1 MAFTFIFAIR
11 NTIFF
16 YSFNLL
22 INHYSMKKILLAV
35 CALLMATLAFA
46 QDEPVVIDNTTPG
59 KLAQTLGAEMYT
71 ITNLKVTGNINSDDV
86 ATLRTMAG
94 FMPENV
100 PSDWYESA
108 EIISD
113 YGHDTPLGNCAV
125 LDLSEAHLVKGGK
138 AYYTNEY
145 LGDTYTIESDGK
157 ANNYMFDRCYK
168 LVSLV
173 LPNELKRLP
182 RQFVSRCPLLVNLQI
197 GNNVSTIDDYSIHD
211 NPYLLSLTIP
221 EGVPTLGR
229 DACESNGIEEL
240 TLPNSLTTI
249 DYFTFA
255 FNTNLKT
262 IHFGTGLKEIAYGAF
277 KGCSGLENIDLSTS
291 NIENIQSSAFSQ
303 CTSLTSVKFPSSL
316 RQIYGSAFSETTA
329 LQTVTFNDG
338 LDGIGSSAFSS
349 SGLTTVTLPN
359 SLTYLGDYAFSG
371 CKDLASISIG
381 TGITEIPYNCF
392 TGCNA
397 LTSVDLPEHVTSIG
411 GGAYSYCNGLVSI
424 TLPDHI
430 QTVGASAFA
439 SCSNLEEVVIPDNVT
454 TLGTGA
460 FQYDGKLEYVQIG
473 KGITTLEKD
482 LFNSCESL
490 SSVELSEGLTA
501 VKAFVFENCSSLK
514 TVTFPSTLTTL
525 SESTSFGWSPES
537 LYFLGTQPATGER
550 TNDEP
555 FYGLYTK
562 TKVYV
567 PESAFDDYKQS
578 TVFEKFFEED
588 NLLTFSTTGI
598 NTVKDSRIVPVMRF
612 DLSGRQLSAPQ
623 KGINI
628 VKMSDG
634 SLRKVMK

>member
-1 MAFTFIFAIR
+1 
-11 NTIFF
+11 
-16 YSFNLL
+16 
-22 INHYSMKKILLAV
+22 MKKVLLAV
-35 CALLMATLAFA
+35 CALLMATLAIA
-46 QDEPVVIDNTTPG
+46 QNETVVINNATPG

-71 ITNLKVTGNINSDDV
+71 ITNLKVTGSINSDDV

-100 PSDWYESA
+100 PSDWAESG

-138 AYYTNEY
+138 AYYTDER
-145 LGDTYTIESDGK
+145 LGDTYLIESDGK
-157 ANNYMFDRCYK
+157 ANKYMFDRCYK
-168 LVSLV
+168 LVSLI

-182 RQFVSRCPLLVNLQI
+182 RNFVSRCPLLVNLQI
-197 GNNVSTIDDYSIHD
+197 GNNVSTIDASSIHD

-221 EGVPTLGR
+221 EGVTTMGR
-229 DACESNGIEEL
+229 EACESNGIEEL
-240 TLPNSLTTI
+240 TLPNSLNTI

-255 FNTNLKT
+255 YNTNLKT
-262 IHFGTGLKEIAYGAF
+262 IHFGTGLKDIAWGAF
-277 KGCSGLENIDLSTS
+277 KGCSALENLDLSTS
-291 NIENIQSSAFSQ
+291 NIENIQSYAFSE
-303 CTSLTSVKFPSSL
+303 CTSLSSVKFPSSL
-316 RQIYGSAFSETTA
+316 RQIYGNAFSQNSA
-329 LQTVTFNDG
+329 LQAVTFNDG
-338 LDGIGSSAFSS
+338 LDGIGGSAFSNT
-349 SGLTTVTLPN
+349 GLTTVTLPN
-359 SLTYLGDYAFSG
+359 SLTYLGSSAFSS

-392 TGCNA
+392 SGCNA

-411 GGAYSYCNGLVSI
+411 GSAYSYCDGLVSI
-424 TLPDHI
+424 TLPSSI
-430 QTVGASAFA
+430 QAVGASAFA
-439 SCSNLEEVVIPDNVT
+439 NCSNLEEVVIPDNVT

-460 FQYDGKLEYVQIG
+460 FKNDSKLKHVQIG
-473 KGITTLEKD
+473 KGVATLEKD

-501 VKAFVFENCSSLK
+501 VKKFVFQYCSSLK

-525 SESTSFGWSPES
+525 SNSTCFGWTPDS

-550 TNDEP
+550 TKDEP
-555 FYGLYTK
+555 FYGLYTQ

-567 PESAFDDYKQS
+567 PESAFDAYKQS
-578 TVFEKFFEED
+578 TVFKKFFEED
-588 NLLTFSTTGI
+588 NLLTFNATGI
-598 NTVKDSRIVPVMRF
+598 NTVKDTRIVPVMWF
-612 DLSGRQLSAPQ
+612 DLTGRQLSAPQ

-634 SLRKVMK
+634 STRKIMK

>member
-1 MAFTFIFAIR
+1 
-11 NTIFF
+11 
-16 YSFNLL
+16 
-22 INHYSMKKILLAV
+22 MKKILLAV

-46 QDEPVVIDNTTPG
+46 QDEPVVINNTTPG

-197 GNNVSTIDDYSIHD
+197 GNNVTTIDDYSLHD

-221 EGVPTLGR
+221 EGVTTIGR
-229 DACESNGIEEL
+229 DACQSNGIEEL

-392 TGCNA
+392 SGCNA

-424 TLPDHI
+424 TLPSSI
-430 QTVGASAFA
+430 QAVGASAFA
-439 SCSNLEEVVIPDNVT
+439 NCSNLEEVVIPDNVT

-460 FQYDGKLEYVQIG
+460 FQYDGKLKHVQIG

-550 TNDEP
+550 STDEP
-555 FYGLYTK
+555 FYGLYDK

-578 TVFEKFFEED
+578 TVFEKFFDEG

-598 NTVKDSRIVPVMRF
+598 NTVKDSRIVPVMWF
-612 DLSGRQLSAPQ
+612 DFTGRQLSAPQ

>member
-1 MAFTFIFAIR
+1 
-11 NTIFF
+11 
-16 YSFNLL
+16 
-22 INHYSMKKILLAV
+22 MKKILLAV

-71 ITNLKVTGNINSDDV
+71 ITNLKVTGSINSDDV

-100 PSDWYESA
+100 PSDWSEDG
-108 EIISD
+108 EVISD

-138 AYYTNEY
+138 AYYTHEY
-145 LGDTYTIESDGK
+145 LGDTYSIESDGK
-157 ANNYMFDRCYK
+157 ANKYMFDRCYK
-168 LVSLV
+168 LVSLT

-197 GNNVSTIDDYSIHD
+197 GNSVTTIDDYSIHE
-211 NPYLLSLTIP
+211 NPSLLSLTIP
-221 EGVPTLGR
+221 EGVTTIGR
-229 DACESNGIEEL
+229 DACANNGIEEL

-255 FNTNLKT
+255 NNTNLKT

-277 KGCSGLENIDLSTS
+277 QGCSSLQNLDMSTS
-291 NIENIQSSAFSQ
+291 NIENIQTYAFNR
-303 CTSLTSVKFPSSL
+303 CTSLASVNFPSSL
-316 RQIYGSAFSETTA
+316 RQIYGNAFSETPA
-329 LQTVTFNDG
+329 LQAVTFNDG
-338 LDGIGSSAFSS
+338 LDGIGGAAFSN

-359 SLTYLGDYAFSG
+359 SLTYLGSSAFSD

-392 TGCNA
+392 SGCNA

-424 TLPDHI
+424 TLPGSI
-430 QTVGASAFA
+430 QSVGASAFA

-454 TLGTGA
+454 TLGEKA
-460 FQYDGKLEYVQIG
+460 FQYDSKLEYVQIG
-473 KGITTLEKD
+473 KGVATLEKD
-482 LFNSCESL
+482 LFKSCESL

-501 VKAFVFENCSSLK
+501 VKGFVFEDCSSLK

-525 SESTSFGWSPES
+525 SNSTSFGWSPDS

-550 TNDEP
+550 TKDEP
-555 FYGLYTK
+555 FYGLYTM

-578 TVFEKFFEED
+578 TVFKKFFDED

-598 NTVKDSRIVPVMRF
+598 SSAKTSRVEPVMWF

>member
-1 MAFTFIFAIR
+1 
-11 NTIFF
+11 
-16 YSFNLL
+16 
-22 INHYSMKKILLAV
+22 MKKVLLAV
-35 CALLMATLAFA
+35 CALLMATLAIA
-46 QDEPVVIDNTTPG
+46 QNETVVINNTTPG

-71 ITNLKVTGNINSDDV
+71 ITNLKVTGSINSDDV

-100 PSDWYESA
+100 PSNWSESG
-108 EIISD
+108 EVISD

-138 AYYTNEY
+138 AYYTEEY
-145 LGDTYTIESDGK
+145 LGDTYSIESDGK
-157 ANNYMFDRCYK
+157 ANKYMFDRCYK
-168 LVSLV
+168 LVSLI

-197 GNNVSTIDDYSIHD
+197 GNNVTTIDESSLHG
-211 NPYLLSLTIP
+211 NPHLLSLTIP
-221 EGVPTLGR
+221 EGVTTMGR

-249 DYFTFA
+249 DYFTFSN
-255 FNTNLKT
+255 NTNLKT

-277 KGCSGLENIDLSTS
+277 KGCSALENLDLSTS
-291 NIENIQSSAFSQ
+291 NIENIKSYAFSE

-316 RQIYGSAFSETTA
+316 RQIYGNAFSKNSA
-329 LQTVTFNDG
+329 LQAVTFNDG
-338 LDGIGSSAFSS
+338 LDGIGSSAFSD
-349 SGLTTVTLPN
+349 SGLKTVTLPN
-359 SLTYLGDYAFSG
+359 SLTYLGDYAFSN

-381 TGITEIPYNCF
+381 TGITEIPYMCF

-424 TLPDHI
+424 TLPSSI
-430 QTVGASAFA
+430 QAVGASAFA

-454 TLGTGA
+454 TLGEKA
-460 FQYDGKLEYVQIG
+460 FQYDKKLKHVQIG
-473 KGITTLEKD
+473 KGVATLEKD

-501 VKAFVFENCSSLK
+501 VKAFVFQYCSSLK
-514 TVTFPSTLTTL
+514 SVTFPTTL
-525 SESTSFGWSPES
+525 KTLSNSTSFGWSPDS

-550 TNDEP
+550 TKDEP
-555 FYGLYTK
+555 FYGLYTQ

-567 PESAFDDYKQS
+567 PESAFDAYKQS
-578 TVFEKFFEED
+578 TVFKKFFEED
-588 NLLTFSTTGI
+588 NLLTFNATGI
-598 NTVKDSRIVPVMRF
+598 NTVKDSRIVPVMWF
-612 DLSGRQLSAPQ
+612 DLTGRQLSAPQ

-634 SLRKVMK
+634 STRKIMK

>member
-1 MAFTFIFAIR
+1 
-11 NTIFF
+11 
-16 YSFNLL
+16 
-22 INHYSMKKILLAV
+22 MKKVLLAV
-35 CALLMATLAFA
+35 CALLMATLAVA
-46 QDEPVVIDNTTPG
+46 QNETVVINNTTPG

-71 ITNLKVTGNINSDDV
+71 ITNLKVTGSINSDDV
-86 ATLRTMAG
+86 ATLRKMAG

-100 PSDWYESA
+100 PSDWAESG
-108 EIISD
+108 ETISD

-138 AYYTNEY
+138 SYYTDERLGNTY
-145 LGDTYTIESDGK
+145 LIESDGK
-157 ANNYMFDRCYK
+157 ANKYMFDRCYK
-168 LVSLV
+168 LVSLT

-197 GNNVSTIDDYSIHD
+197 GNNVSTIDAYSIHE

-221 EGVPTLGR
+221 EGVTTMGR

-240 TLPNSLTTI
+240 TLPNSLNTI

-255 FNTNLKT
+255 YNTNLKT
-262 IHFGTGLKEIAYGAF
+262 IHFGTGLKDIAWGAF
-277 KGCSGLENIDLSTS
+277 KGCSALENLDLSTS
-291 NIENIQSSAFSQ
+291 NIENIKSYAFSE

-316 RQIYGSAFSETTA
+316 RQIYGNAFSETPA
-329 LQTVTFNDG
+329 LQAVTFNDG
-338 LDGIGSSAFSS
+338 LDGIGGSAFSN

-359 SLTYLGDYAFSG
+359 SLTYLGNSAFSS

-392 TGCNA
+392 SGCNA

-424 TLPDHI
+424 TLPSSI
-430 QTVGASAFA
+430 QAVGASAFA

-460 FQYDGKLEYVQIG
+460 FKNDSKLKHVQIG
-473 KGITTLEKD
+473 KGVATLEKD

-501 VKAFVFENCSSLK
+501 VKAFVFQYCSSLK

-525 SESTSFGWSPES
+525 SNSTCFGWTPDS

-550 TNDEP
+550 TKDEP

-567 PESAFDDYKQS
+567 PESALDDYKQS
-578 TVFEKFFEED
+578 TVFKKFFDED
-588 NLLTFSTTGI
+588 NLLTFETTGI
-598 NTVKDSRIVPVMRF
+598 STVKDTRIVPVMWF
-612 DLSGRQLSAPQ
+612 DLTGRQLSAPQ

-634 SLRKVMK
+634 STRKIMK

>member
-1 MAFTFIFAIR
+1 
-11 NTIFF
+11 
-16 YSFNLL
+16 
-22 INHYSMKKILLAV
+22 MKKVLLAV
-35 CALLMATLAFA
+35 CALLMATLAIA
-46 QDEPVVIDNTTPG
+46 QNETVVINNTTPG

-71 ITNLKVTGNINSDDV
+71 ITNLKVTGSINSDDV
-86 ATLRTMAG
+86 ATLRKMAG

-100 PSDWYESA
+100 PSDWAESG
-108 EIISD
+108 ETISD

-138 AYYTNEY
+138 SYYTDER
-145 LGDTYTIESDGK
+145 LGDTYLIESDGK
-157 ANNYMFDRCYK
+157 ANKYMFDRCYK
-168 LVSLV
+168 LVSLT

-197 GNNVSTIDDYSIHD
+197 GNNVSTIDAYSIHE

-221 EGVPTLGR
+221 EGVTTMGR

-240 TLPNSLTTI
+240 TLPNSLNTI

-255 FNTNLKT
+255 NNTNLKT
-262 IHFGTGLKEIAYGAF
+262 IHFGTGLKDIAWGAF
-277 KGCSGLENIDLSTS
+277 KGCSGLENLDLSTS
-291 NIENIQSSAFSQ
+291 NIENIQSYAFSE
-303 CTSLTSVKFPSSL
+303 CTSLSSVKFPSSL
-316 RQIYGSAFSETTA
+316 RQIYGNAFSQNSA
-329 LQTVTFNDG
+329 LQAVTFNDG
-338 LDGIGSSAFSS
+338 LDGIGGSAFSNT
-349 SGLTTVTLPN
+349 GLTTVTLPN
-359 SLTYLGDYAFSG
+359 SLTYLGSSAFSS

-392 TGCNA
+392 SGCNA

-424 TLPDHI
+424 TLPSSI
-430 QTVGASAFA
+430 QAVGASAFA

-454 TLGTGA
+454 TLGEKA
-460 FQYDGKLEYVQIG
+460 FQYDKKLKHVQIG
-473 KGITTLEKD
+473 KGVATLEKD

-501 VKAFVFENCSSLK
+501 VKAFVFQYCSSLK

-525 SESTSFGWSPES
+525 SNSTSFGWSPDS

-550 TNDEP
+550 TKDEP

-567 PESAFDDYKQS
+567 PESAFDAYKQS
-578 TVFEKFFEED
+578 TVFKKFFEED
-588 NLLTFSTTGI
+588 NLLTFNATGI
-598 NTVKDSRIVPVMRF
+598 NTVKDTRIVPVMWF
-612 DLSGRQLSAPQ
+612 DLTGRQLSAPQ

-634 SLRKVMK
+634 STRKIMK

>member
-1 MAFTFIFAIR
+1 
-11 NTIFF
+11 
-16 YSFNLL
+16 
-22 INHYSMKKILLAV
+22 MKKVLLAV
-35 CALLMATLAFA
+35 CALLMATLAIA
-46 QDEPVVIDNTTPG
+46 QNETVVINNTTPG

-71 ITNLKVTGNINSDDV
+71 ITNLKVTGSINSDDV
-86 ATLRTMAG
+86 ATLRKMAG

-100 PSDWYESA
+100 PSDWAESG
-108 EIISD
+108 ETISD

-138 AYYTNEY
+138 SYYTDER
-145 LGDTYTIESDGK
+145 LGDTYLIESDGK
-157 ANNYMFDRCYK
+157 ANKYMFDRCYK
-168 LVSLV
+168 LVSLT

-221 EGVPTLGR
+221 EGVTTIGR

-291 NIENIQSSAFSQ
+291 NIENIQSFAFSQ

-329 LQTVTFNDG
+329 LQAVTFNDG
-338 LDGIGSSAFSS
+338 LDGIGSSAFSG

-460 FQYDGKLEYVQIG
+460 FQYDGKLKYVQIG

-550 TNDEP
+550 STDEP
-555 FYGLYTK
+555 FYGLYDK

-598 NTVKDSRIVPVMRF
+598 NTVKDSRIVPVMWF

>member
-1 MAFTFIFAIR
+1 
-11 NTIFF
+11 
-16 YSFNLL
+16 
-22 INHYSMKKILLAV
+22 MKKVLLAV
-35 CALLMATLAFA
+35 CALLMATLAIA
-46 QDEPVVIDNTTPG
+46 QNETVVINNTTPG

-71 ITNLKVTGNINSDDV
+71 ITNLKVTGSINSDDV

-100 PSDWYESA
+100 PSDWSESGGV
-108 EIISD
+108 ISD

-138 AYYTNEY
+138 AYYTEEY
-145 LGDTYTIESDGK
+145 LGDTYSIESDGK
-157 ANNYMFDRCYK
+157 ANKYMFDRCYK
-168 LVSLV
+168 LVSLI

-197 GNNVSTIDDYSIHD
+197 GNNVTTIDESSLHG
-211 NPYLLSLTIP
+211 NPHLLSLTIP
-221 EGVPTLGR
+221 EGVTTMGR
-229 DACESNGIEEL
+229 DACKSNGIEEL
-240 TLPNSLTTI
+240 TLPNSLNTI

-255 FNTNLKT
+255 YNTNLKT
-262 IHFGTGLKEIAYGAF
+262 IHFGTGLKDIAWGAF
-277 KGCSGLENIDLSTS
+277 KGCSALENLDLSTS
-291 NIENIQSSAFSQ
+291 NIENIQSYAFSE

-316 RQIYGSAFSETTA
+316 RQIYGNAFSQNSA
-329 LQTVTFNDG
+329 LQAVTFNDG
-338 LDGIGSSAFSS
+338 LDGIGGSAFSNT
-349 SGLTTVTLPN
+349 GLTTVTLPN
-359 SLTYLGDYAFSG
+359 SLTYLGSSAFSS

-392 TGCNA
+392 SGCNA

-424 TLPDHI
+424 TLPSSI
-430 QTVGASAFA
+430 QAVGASAFA
-439 SCSNLEEVVIPDNVT
+439 NCSNLEEVVIPDNVT
-454 TLGTGA
+454 TLGERA
-460 FQYDGKLEYVQIG
+460 FQYDKKLKHVQIG
-473 KGITTLEKD
+473 KGVATLETD

-501 VKAFVFENCSSLK
+501 VKKFVFQYCSSLK
-514 TVTFPSTLTTL
+514 TVTFPSTLKTL
-525 SESTSFGWSPES
+525 SNSTCFGWTPDS

-550 TNDEP
+550 TKDEP

-567 PESAFDDYKQS
+567 PESAFDAYKQS
-578 TVFEKFFEED
+578 TVFKKFFEED
-588 NLLTFSTTGI
+588 NLLTFNATGI
-598 NTVKDSRIVPVMRF
+598 NTVKDTRIVPVMWF
-612 DLSGRQLSAPQ
+612 DLTGRQLSAPQ

-634 SLRKVMK
+634 STRKIMK

>member
-1 MAFTFIFAIR
+1 
-11 NTIFF
+11 
-16 YSFNLL
+16 
-22 INHYSMKKILLAV
+22 MKKILLAV

-71 ITNLKVTGNINSDDV
+71 ITNLKVTGSINSDDV

-138 AYYTNEY
+138 AYYTEEY
-145 LGDTYTIESDGK
+145 LGDTYSIESDGK

-197 GNNVSTIDDYSIHD
+197 GNNVSTIDDYSIHG

-221 EGVPTLGR
+221 EGVTTMGR

-291 NIENIQSSAFSQ
+291 NIENIQSFAFSQ
-303 CTSLTSVKFPSSL
+303 CTSLSSVKFPSSL
-316 RQIYGSAFSETTA
+316 RQIYGNAFSQNSA
-329 LQTVTFNDG
+329 LQAVTFNDG
-338 LDGIGSSAFSS
+338 LDGIGGSAFSNT
-349 SGLTTVTLPN
+349 GLTTVTLPN
-359 SLTYLGDYAFSG
+359 SLTYLGDYAFSS

-454 TLGTGA
+454 TLGEKA
-460 FQYDGKLEYVQIG
+460 FQYDSKLKYVQIG

-514 TVTFPSTLTTL
+514 TVTFPSTLTAL
-525 SESTSFGWSPES
+525 SNSTSFGWSPES

-550 TNDEP
+550 STDEP
-555 FYGLYTK
+555 FYGLYDK

-588 NLLTFSTTGI
+588 NLLTFETTGI
-598 NTVKDSRIVPVMRF
+598 NTVKDSRIVPVMWF

-623 KGINI
+623 KGMNI

-634 SLRKVMK
+634 STRKIMK

>member
-1 MAFTFIFAIR
+1 
-11 NTIFF
+11 
-16 YSFNLL
+16 
-22 INHYSMKKILLAV
+22 MKKILLAV

-46 QDEPVVIDNTTPG
+46 QDEQVVIDNTTPG

-100 PSDWYESA
+100 PSDWAESGD
-108 EIISD
+108 IISD

-138 AYYTNEY
+138 AYYTDEY
-145 LGDTYTIESDGK
+145 LGDTYSIKSDGK
-157 ANNYMFDRCYK
+157 ANKYMFDRCYK
-168 LVSLV
+168 LVSLT

-182 RQFVSRCPLLVNLQI
+182 RTFVSRCPLLVNLQI
-197 GNNVSTIDDYSIHD
+197 GNKVSIIDDYSIHD
-211 NPYLLSLTIP
+211 NPSLLSLTIP
-221 EGVPTLGR
+221 EGVTTIGR
-229 DACESNGIEEL
+229 EACGSNGIEEL

-262 IHFGTGLKEIAYGAF
+262 IHFGTGLKEIAHGAF
-277 KGCSGLENIDLSTS
+277 KGCSGLENIDLSTC
-291 NIENIQSSAFSQ
+291 NIENIQSSAFSE

-316 RQIYGSAFSETTA
+316 RQIYGSAFSETPA
-329 LQTVTFNDG
+329 LQAVTFNDG
-338 LDGIGSSAFSS
+338 LDGIGSSAFSN

-359 SLTYLGDYAFSG
+359 SLTYLGSSAFSD
-371 CKDLASISIG
+371 CKDLASISINA
-381 TGITEIPYNCF
+381 GITKIPKNCF
-392 TGCNA
+392 SGCNA

-411 GGAYSYCNGLVSI
+411 GGAYSYCDGLVSI
-424 TLPDHI
+424 TLPGSI
-430 QTVGASAFA
+430 QSVGASAFA

-454 TLGTGA
+454 TLGQRA
-460 FQYDGKLEYVQIG
+460 FQYDTKLKHVQIG

-482 LFNSCESL
+482 LFGSCESL

-501 VKAFVFENCSSLK
+501 VKEFVFENCSSLK

-525 SESTSFGWSPES
+525 SNSTSFGWSPES
-537 LYFLGTQPATGER
+537 LYFLGTQPATGEW
-550 TNDEP
+550 TDDEP

-578 TVFEKFFEED
+578 TVFKKFFDEG

-598 NTVKDSRIVPVMRF
+598 NTVKDSRIVPVMWF

>member
-1 MAFTFIFAIR
+1 
-11 NTIFF
+11 
-16 YSFNLL
+16 
-22 INHYSMKKILLAV
+22 MKKILLAV

-71 ITNLKVTGNINSDDV
+71 ITNLKVTGSINSDDV

-138 AYYTNEY
+138 AYYTEEY
-145 LGDTYTIESDGK
+145 LGDTYSIESDGK
-157 ANNYMFDRCYK
+157 ANKYMFDRCYK

-221 EGVPTLGR
+221 EGVTTMGR

-277 KGCSGLENIDLSTS
+277 KGCSGLENIDLSTF
-291 NIENIQSSAFSQ
+291 NIENIQSFAFSQ

-338 LDGIGSSAFSS
+338 LDGIGSSAFSG

-359 SLTYLGDYAFSG
+359 SLTYLGDYAFSS

-424 TLPDHI
+424 TLPGSI

-454 TLGTGA
+454 TLGEKA
-460 FQYDGKLEYVQIG
+460 FQYDSKLKYVQIG

-501 VKAFVFENCSSLK
+501 VKAFVFEDCSSLK

-550 TNDEP
+550 STDEP
-555 FYGLYTK
+555 FYGLYDK

-588 NLLTFSTTGI
+588 NLLTFETTGI
-598 NTVKDSRIVPVMRF
+598 NTVKDSRIVPVMWF

-623 KGINI
+623 KGMNI

-634 SLRKVMK
+634 STRKIMK

>member
-1 MAFTFIFAIR
+1 
-11 NTIFF
+11 
-16 YSFNLL
+16 
-22 INHYSMKKILLAV
+22 MKKILLAV

-125 LDLSEAHLVKGGK
+125 LDLSEVHLVKGGK

-221 EGVPTLGR
+221 EGVTTIGR

-291 NIENIQSSAFSQ
+291 NIENIQSFAFSQ

-329 LQTVTFNDG
+329 LQAVTFNDG
-338 LDGIGSSAFSS
+338 LDGIGSSAFSG

-460 FQYDGKLEYVQIG
+460 FQYDGKLKYVQIG

-550 TNDEP
+550 STDEP
-555 FYGLYTK
+555 FYGLYDK

-567 PESAFDDYKQS
+567 PESAFDDYKHS

-598 NTVKDSRIVPVMRF
+598 NTVKDSRIVPVMWF

>member
-1 MAFTFIFAIR
+1 
-11 NTIFF
+11 
-16 YSFNLL
+16 
-22 INHYSMKKILLAV
+22 MKKILLAV

-46 QDEPVVIDNTTPG
+46 QDEPVVINNTTPG

-100 PSDWYESA
+100 PSDWAESG
-108 EIISD
+108 EIIND

-138 AYYTNEY
+138 AYYTDEY
-145 LGDTYTIESDGK
+145 LGDTYSIESDGK
-157 ANNYMFDRCYK
+157 ANKYMFDRCYK
-168 LVSLV
+168 LVSLT

-197 GNNVSTIDDYSIHD
+197 GNNVTTIDDYSLHD

-221 EGVPTLGR
+221 EGVTTMGR
-229 DACESNGIEEL
+229 DACANNGIEEL
-240 TLPNSLTTI
+240 TLPNSLNTI
-249 DYFTFA
+249 DYFTFSN
-255 FNTNLKT
+255 NTNLKT

-277 KGCSGLENIDLSTS
+277 QGCSSLQNLDMSTS
-291 NIENIQSSAFSQ
+291 NIENIQTYAFNR
-303 CTSLTSVKFPSSL
+303 CTSLASVNFPSSL
-316 RQIYGSAFSETTA
+316 RQIYGNAFSETPA
-329 LQTVTFNDG
+329 LQAVTFNDG
-338 LDGIGSSAFSS
+338 LDGIGGAAFSN

-392 TGCNA
+392 SGCNA

-424 TLPDHI
+424 TLPSSI
-430 QTVGASAFA
+430 QAVGASAFA
-439 SCSNLEEVVIPDNVT
+439 NCSNLEEVVIPDNVT

-460 FQYDGKLEYVQIG
+460 FQYDGKLKHVQIG

-550 TNDEP
+550 STDEP
-555 FYGLYTK
+555 FYGLYDK

-578 TVFEKFFEED
+578 TVFEKFFDEG

-598 NTVKDSRIVPVMRF
+598 NTVKDSRIVPVMWF
-612 DLSGRQLSAPQ
+612 DFTGRQLSAPQ

>member
-1 MAFTFIFAIR
+1 
-11 NTIFF
+11 
-16 YSFNLL
+16 
-22 INHYSMKKILLAV
+22 MKKILLAV

-138 AYYTNEY
+138 AYYTEEY
-145 LGDTYTIESDGK
+145 LGDTYSIESDGK
-157 ANNYMFDRCYK
+157 ANKYMFDRCYK
-168 LVSLV
+168 LVSLT

-197 GNNVSTIDDYSIHD
+197 GNKVSIIDDYSIHD

-221 EGVPTLGR
+221 EGVTTMGR

-277 KGCSGLENIDLSTS
+277 KGCSGLENIDLSTC
-291 NIENIQSSAFSQ
+291 NIENIQSFAFSQ

-316 RQIYGSAFSETTA
+316 RQIYGNAFSETTA

-411 GGAYSYCNGLVSI
+411 GGAYSYCI
-424 TLPDHI
+424 
-430 QTVGASAFA
+430 
-439 SCSNLEEVVIPDNVT
+439 
-454 TLGTGA
+454 
-460 FQYDGKLEYVQIG
+460 
-473 KGITTLEKD
+473 
-482 LFNSCESL
+482 
-490 SSVELSEGLTA
+490 
-501 VKAFVFENCSSLK
+501 
-514 TVTFPSTLTTL
+514 
-525 SESTSFGWSPES
+525 
-537 LYFLGTQPATGER
+537 
-550 TNDEP
+550 
-555 FYGLYTK
+555 
-562 TKVYV
+562 
-567 PESAFDDYKQS
+567 
-578 TVFEKFFEED
+578 
-588 NLLTFSTTGI
+588 
-598 NTVKDSRIVPVMRF
+598 
-612 DLSGRQLSAPQ
+612 
-623 KGINI
+623 
-628 VKMSDG
+628 
-634 SLRKVMK
+634 

>member
-1 MAFTFIFAIR
+1 
-11 NTIFF
+11 
-16 YSFNLL
+16 
-22 INHYSMKKILLAV
+22 MKKVLLAV
-35 CALLMATLAFA
+35 CALLMATLAIA
-46 QDEPVVIDNTTPG
+46 QNETVVINNATPG

-71 ITNLKVTGNINSDDV
+71 ITNLKVTGSINSDDV

-100 PSDWYESA
+100 PSDWAESG

-138 AYYTNEY
+138 AYYTDER
-145 LGDTYTIESDGK
+145 LGDTYLIESDGK
-157 ANNYMFDRCYK
+157 ANKYMFDRCYK
-168 LVSLV
+168 LVSLI

-182 RQFVSRCPLLVNLQI
+182 RNFVSRCPLLVNLQI
-197 GNNVSTIDDYSIHD
+197 GNNVSTIDASSIHD

-221 EGVPTLGR
+221 EGVTTMGR
-229 DACESNGIEEL
+229 EACESNGIEEL
-240 TLPNSLTTI
+240 TLPNSLNTI

-255 FNTNLKT
+255 YNTNLKT
-262 IHFGTGLKEIAYGAF
+262 IHFGTGLKDIAWGAF
-277 KGCSGLENIDLSTS
+277 KGCSALENLDLSTS
-291 NIENIQSSAFSQ
+291 NIENIQSYAFSE
-303 CTSLTSVKFPSSL
+303 CTSLSSVKFPSSL
-316 RQIYGSAFSETTA
+316 RQIYGNAFSQNSA
-329 LQTVTFNDG
+329 LQAVTFNDG
-338 LDGIGSSAFSS
+338 LDGIGGSAFSNT
-349 SGLTTVTLPN
+349 GLTTVTLPN
-359 SLTYLGDYAFSG
+359 SLTYLGSSAFSS

-392 TGCNA
+392 SGCNA

-411 GGAYSYCNGLVSI
+411 GSAYSYCDGLVSI
-424 TLPDHI
+424 TLPSSI
-430 QTVGASAFA
+430 QAVGASAFA

-454 TLGTGA
+454 TLGEKA
-460 FQYDGKLEYVQIG
+460 FQYDKKLKHVQIG
-473 KGITTLEKD
+473 KGVATLEKD

-501 VKAFVFENCSSLK
+501 VKAFVFQYCSSLK
-514 TVTFPSTLTTL
+514 SVTFPTTL
-525 SESTSFGWSPES
+525 KTLSNSTSFGWSPDS

-550 TNDEP
+550 TKDEP
-555 FYGLYTK
+555 FYGLYTQ

-578 TVFEKFFEED
+578 TVFKKFFEED
-588 NLLTFSTTGI
+588 NLLTFNATGI
-598 NTVKDSRIVPVMRF
+598 NTVKDTRIVPVMWF
-612 DLSGRQLSAPQ
+612 DLTGRQLSAPQ

-634 SLRKVMK
+634 STRKIMK

>member
-1 MAFTFIFAIR
+1 
-11 NTIFF
+11 
-16 YSFNLL
+16 
-22 INHYSMKKILLAV
+22 MKKILLAV

-145 LGDTYTIESDGK
+145 LGDTYSIESDGK
-157 ANNYMFDRCYK
+157 ANKYMFDRCYK
-168 LVSLV
+168 LVSLT

-197 GNNVSTIDDYSIHD
+197 GNNVTTIDDYSIHD

-221 EGVPTLGR
+221 EGVTTIGR

-277 KGCSGLENIDLSTS
+277 KGCSGLENIDLSTF
-291 NIENIQSSAFSQ
+291 NIENIQSFAFSQ

-329 LQTVTFNDG
+329 LQAVTFNDG
-338 LDGIGSSAFSS
+338 LDGIGSSAFSG

-359 SLTYLGDYAFSG
+359 SLTYLGDYAFSD

-424 TLPDHI
+424 TLPGSI
-430 QTVGASAFA
+430 QSVGASAFA

-460 FQYDGKLEYVQIG
+460 FQYDSKLKYVQIG
-473 KGITTLEKD
+473 KGVATLEKD

-501 VKAFVFENCSSLK
+501 VKAFVFEDCSSLK

-550 TNDEP
+550 STDEP
-555 FYGLYTK
+555 FYGLYDK

-588 NLLTFSTTGI
+588 NLLTFETTGI
-598 NTVKDSRIVPVMRF
+598 NTVKDTRIVPVMWF
-612 DLSGRQLSAPQ
+612 DLSGKQLNAPQ
-623 KGINI
+623 QGINI

>member
-1 MAFTFIFAIR
+1 
-11 NTIFF
+11 
-16 YSFNLL
+16 
-22 INHYSMKKILLAV
+22 MKKILLAV

-71 ITNLKVTGNINSDDV
+71 ITNLKVTGSINSDDV

-100 PSDWYESA
+100 PSDWAESG

-138 AYYTNEY
+138 AYYTDER
-145 LGDTYTIESDGK
+145 LGDTYLIESDGK
-157 ANNYMFDRCYK
+157 ANKYMFDRCYK
-168 LVSLV
+168 LVSLI

-182 RQFVSRCPLLVNLQI
+182 RNFVSRCPLLVNLQI
-197 GNNVSTIDDYSIHD
+197 GNNVSTIDASSIHD

-221 EGVPTLGR
+221 EGVTTMGR
-229 DACESNGIEEL
+229 EACESNGIEEL
-240 TLPNSLTTI
+240 TLPNSLNTI

-255 FNTNLKT
+255 YNTNLKT
-262 IHFGTGLKEIAYGAF
+262 IHFGTGLKDIAWGAF
-277 KGCSGLENIDLSTS
+277 KGCSALENLDLSTS
-291 NIENIQSSAFSQ
+291 NIENIQSYAFSE
-303 CTSLTSVKFPSSL
+303 CTSLSSVKFPSSL
-316 RQIYGSAFSETTA
+316 RQIYGNAFSQNSA
-329 LQTVTFNDG
+329 LQAVTFNDG
-338 LDGIGSSAFSS
+338 LDGIGGSAFSNT
-349 SGLTTVTLPN
+349 GLTTVTLPN
-359 SLTYLGDYAFSG
+359 SLTYLGSSAFSS

-392 TGCNA
+392 SGCNA

-550 TNDEP
+550 STDEP
-555 FYGLYTK
+555 FYGLYDK

-578 TVFEKFFEED
+578 TVFEKFFDEG

-598 NTVKDSRIVPVMRF
+598 NTVKDSRIVPVMWF

>member
-1 MAFTFIFAIR
+1 MLFR
-11 NTIFF
+11 
-16 YSFNLL
+16 S
-22 INHYSMKKILLAV
+22 
-35 CALLMATLAFA
+35 
-46 QDEPVVIDNTTPG
+46 
-59 KLAQTLGAEMYT
+59 
-71 ITNLKVTGNINSDDV
+71 
-86 ATLRTMAG
+86 
-94 FMPENV
+94 

-138 AYYTNEY
+138 AYYTEEY
-145 LGDTYTIESDGK
+145 LGDTYSIESDGK

-197 GNNVSTIDDYSIHD
+197 GNNVSTIDDYSIHG

-221 EGVPTLGR
+221 EGVTTMGR

-291 NIENIQSSAFSQ
+291 NIENIQSFAFSQ

-338 LDGIGSSAFSS
+338 LDGIGSSAFSG

-359 SLTYLGDYAFSG
+359 SLTYLGDYAFSS

-454 TLGTGA
+454 TLGEKA
-460 FQYDGKLEYVQIG
+460 FQYDSKLKYVQIG

-514 TVTFPSTLTTL
+514 TVTFPSTLTAL
-525 SESTSFGWSPES
+525 SNSTSFGWSPES

-550 TNDEP
+550 STDEP

-588 NLLTFSTTGI
+588 NLLTFETTGI
-598 NTVKDSRIVPVMRF
+598 NTVKDSRIVPVMWF

-623 KGINI
+623 KGMNI

-634 SLRKVMK
+634 STRKIMK

>member
-1 MAFTFIFAIR
+1 
-11 NTIFF
+11 
-16 YSFNLL
+16 
-22 INHYSMKKILLAV
+22 MKKVLLAV
-35 CALLMATLAFA
+35 CALLMATLAIA
-46 QDEPVVIDNTTPG
+46 QNETVVINNTTPG

-71 ITNLKVTGNINSDDV
+71 ITNLKVTGSINNDDV
-86 ATLRTMAG
+86 ATLRKMAG

-100 PSDWYESA
+100 PSDWAESG

-138 AYYTNEY
+138 AYYTDER
-145 LGDTYTIESDGK
+145 LGDTYMIESDGK
-157 ANNYMFDRCYK
+157 ANKYMFDRCYK
-168 LVSLV
+168 LVSLT

-221 EGVPTLGR
+221 EGVTTMGR

-240 TLPNSLTTI
+240 TLPNSLNTI

-255 FNTNLKT
+255 NNTNLKT
-262 IHFGTGLKEIAYGAF
+262 IHFGTGLKDIAWGAF
-277 KGCSGLENIDLSTS
+277 KGCSALENLDLSTS
-291 NIENIQSSAFSQ
+291 NIENIQSYAFSE

-316 RQIYGSAFSETTA
+316 RQIYGNAFSETPA
-329 LQTVTFNDG
+329 LQAVTFNDG
-338 LDGIGSSAFSS
+338 LDGIGGSAFSN

-359 SLTYLGDYAFSG
+359 SLTYLGSSAFSS

-397 LTSVDLPEHVTSIG
+397 LTSIDLPEHVTSIG
-411 GGAYSYCNGLVSI
+411 GGAFSYCNGLVSI

-439 SCSNLEEVVIPDNVT
+439 SCTNLEEVVIPDNVT

-460 FQYDGKLEYVQIG
+460 FKNDSKLKHVQIG
-473 KGITTLEKD
+473 KGVATLEKD

-501 VKAFVFENCSSLK
+501 VKAFVFQYCSSLK
-514 TVTFPSTLTTL
+514 SVTFPTTL
-525 SESTSFGWSPES
+525 KTLSNSTSFGWSPDS

-550 TNDEP
+550 TKDEP
-555 FYGLYTK
+555 FYGLYTQ

-578 TVFEKFFEED
+578 TVFKKFFEED
-588 NLLTFSTTGI
+588 NLLTFNATGI
-598 NTVKDSRIVPVMRF
+598 NTVKDTRIVPVMWF
-612 DLSGRQLSAPQ
+612 DLTGRQLSAPQ

-634 SLRKVMK
+634 STRKIMK

>member
-1 MAFTFIFAIR
+1 
-11 NTIFF
+11 
-16 YSFNLL
+16 
-22 INHYSMKKILLAV
+22 MKKVLLAV
-35 CALLMATLAFA
+35 CALLMATLAIA
-46 QDEPVVIDNTTPG
+46 QNETVVINNTTPG

-71 ITNLKVTGNINSDDV
+71 ITNLKVTGSINSDDV
-86 ATLRTMAG
+86 ATLRKMAG

-100 PSDWYESA
+100 PSDWSESG
-108 EIISD
+108 EVISD

-138 AYYTNEY
+138 SYYTDER
-145 LGDTYTIESDGK
+145 LGDTYLIESDGK
-157 ANNYMFDRCYK
+157 ANKYMFDRCYK
-168 LVSLV
+168 LVSLI

-197 GNNVSTIDDYSIHD
+197 GNNVTTIDESSLHG
-211 NPYLLSLTIP
+211 NPHLLSLTIP
-221 EGVPTLGR
+221 EGVTTMGR

-249 DYFTFA
+249 DYFTFS
-255 FNTNLKT
+255 NNKNLKT

-277 KGCSGLENIDLSTS
+277 KGCSALENLDLSTS
-291 NIENIQSSAFSQ
+291 NIENIKSYAFSD

-316 RQIYGSAFSETTA
+316 RQIYGNAFSKTPA
-329 LQTVTFNDG
+329 LQAVTFNDG
-338 LDGIGSSAFSS
+338 LDGIGSSAFSD
-349 SGLTTVTLPN
+349 SGLKTVTLPN
-359 SLTYLGDYAFSG
+359 SLTYLGDYAFSN

-381 TGITEIPYNCF
+381 TGITEIPYKCF

-424 TLPDHI
+424 TLPSSI
-430 QTVGASAFA
+430 QAVGASAFA

-454 TLGTGA
+454 TLGEKA
-460 FQYDGKLEYVQIG
+460 FQYDKKLKHVQIG
-473 KGITTLEKD
+473 KGVATLEKD

-501 VKAFVFENCSSLK
+501 VKAFVFQYCSSLK
-514 TVTFPSTLTTL
+514 SVTFPTTL
-525 SESTSFGWSPES
+525 KTLSNSTSFGWSPDS

-550 TNDEP
+550 TKDEP
-555 FYGLYTK
+555 FYGLYTQ

-578 TVFEKFFEED
+578 TVFKKFFEED
-588 NLLTFSTTGI
+588 NLLTFNATGI
-598 NTVKDSRIVPVMRF
+598 NTVKDTRIVPVMWF
-612 DLSGRQLSAPQ
+612 DLTGRQLSAPQ

-634 SLRKVMK
+634 STRKIMK

>member
-1 MAFTFIFAIR
+1 
-11 NTIFF
+11 
-16 YSFNLL
+16 
-22 INHYSMKKILLAV
+22 
-35 CALLMATLAFA
+35 
-46 QDEPVVIDNTTPG
+46 
-59 KLAQTLGAEMYT
+59 
-71 ITNLKVTGNINSDDV
+71 
-86 ATLRTMAG
+86 
-94 FMPENV
+94 MPENV

-221 EGVPTLGR
+221 EGVTTMGR

>member
-1 MAFTFIFAIR
+1 
-11 NTIFF
+11 
-16 YSFNLL
+16 
-22 INHYSMKKILLAV
+22 MKKVLLAV
-35 CALLMATLAFA
+35 CALLMATLAIA
-46 QDEPVVIDNTTPG
+46 QNETVVINNTTPG

-71 ITNLKVTGNINSDDV
+71 ITNLKVTGSINSDDV
-86 ATLRTMAG
+86 ATLRKMAG

-100 PSDWYESA
+100 PSDWAESG

-138 AYYTNEY
+138 AYYTDERS
-145 LGDTYTIESDGK
+145 GDTYSIESDGK
-157 ANNYMFDRCYK
+157 ANKYMFDRCYK
-168 LVSLV
+168 LVSLI

-197 GNNVSTIDDYSIHD
+197 GNNVSTIDASSIHD

-221 EGVPTLGR
+221 EGVTTMGR
-229 DACESNGIEEL
+229 EACESNGIEEL
-240 TLPNSLTTI
+240 TLPNSLNTI

-255 FNTNLKT
+255 YNTNLKT
-262 IHFGTGLKEIAYGAF
+262 IHFGTGLKDIAYGAF
-277 KGCSGLENIDLSTS
+277 KGCSALENLDLSTS
-291 NIENIQSSAFSQ
+291 NIENIQSYAFSE
-303 CTSLTSVKFPSSL
+303 CTSLSSVKFPSSL
-316 RQIYGSAFSETTA
+316 RQIYGNAFSQNSA
-329 LQTVTFNDG
+329 LQAVTFNDG
-338 LDGIGSSAFSS
+338 LDGIGGSAFSNT
-349 SGLTTVTLPN
+349 GLTTVTLPN
-359 SLTYLGDYAFSG
+359 SLTYLGSSAFSS

-392 TGCNA
+392 SGCNA

-424 TLPDHI
+424 TLPSSI
-430 QTVGASAFA
+430 QAVGASAFA
-439 SCSNLEEVVIPDNVT
+439 NCSNLEEVVIPDNVT

-460 FQYDGKLEYVQIG
+460 FQYDKKLKHVQIG
-473 KGITTLEKD
+473 KGVATLETD
-482 LFNSCESL
+482 LFNGCESL

-501 VKAFVFENCSSLK
+501 VKKFVFQYCSSLK

-525 SESTSFGWSPES
+525 SKSTCFGWTPDS

-550 TNDEP
+550 TKDEP

-567 PESAFDDYKQS
+567 PESAFDAYKQS
-578 TVFEKFFEED
+578 TVFKKFFDED
-588 NLLTFSTTGI
+588 NLLTFETTGI
-598 NTVKDSRIVPVMRF
+598 STVKDTPIVPVMWF
-612 DLSGRQLSAPQ
+612 DLTGRQLSAPQ

-634 SLRKVMK
+634 STRKIMK

>member
-1 MAFTFIFAIR
+1 
-11 NTIFF
+11 
-16 YSFNLL
+16 
-22 INHYSMKKILLAV
+22 MKKILLAV
-35 CALLMATLAFA
+35 CALL
-46 QDEPVVIDNTTPG
+46 NTTPG

-145 LGDTYTIESDGK
+145 LGDTYSIESDGK
-157 ANNYMFDRCYK
+157 ANKYMFDRCYK

-221 EGVPTLGR
+221 EGVTTIGR

-277 KGCSGLENIDLSTS
+277 KGCSGLENIDLSTF
-291 NIENIQSSAFSQ
+291 NIENIQSFAFSQ

-329 LQTVTFNDG
+329 LQAVTFNDG
-338 LDGIGSSAFSS
+338 LDGIGSSAFSG

-359 SLTYLGDYAFSG
+359 SLTYLGDYAFSD

-424 TLPDHI
+424 TLPGSI
-430 QTVGASAFA
+430 QSVGASAFA

-460 FQYDGKLEYVQIG
+460 FQYDSKLKYVQIG
-473 KGITTLEKD
+473 KGVATLEKD

-501 VKAFVFENCSSLK
+501 VKAFVFEDCSSLK

-550 TNDEP
+550 STDEP
-555 FYGLYTK
+555 FYGLYDK

-588 NLLTFSTTGI
+588 NLLTFETTGI
-598 NTVKDSRIVPVMRF
+598 NTVKDTRIVPVMWF
-612 DLSGRQLSAPQ
+612 DLSGKQLNAPQ
-623 KGINI
+623 QGINI

>member
-1 MAFTFIFAIR
+1 
-11 NTIFF
+11 
-16 YSFNLL
+16 
-22 INHYSMKKILLAV
+22 MKKILLAV

-46 QDEPVVIDNTTPG
+46 QDEPVVINNTTPG

-71 ITNLKVTGNINSDDV
+71 ITNLKVTGSINSDDV

-221 EGVPTLGR
+221 EGVTTMGR

-240 TLPNSLTTI
+240 TLPNSLNTI
-249 DYFTFA
+249 DYFTFSD
-255 FNTNLKT
+255 NTNLKT

-277 KGCSGLENIDLSTS
+277 KGCSGLQNLDMSTS
-291 NIENIQSSAFSQ
+291 NIESIQSYAFNG
-303 CTSLTSVKFPSSL
+303 CTSLANVIFPSSL
-316 RQIYGSAFSETTA
+316 RQIYGNAFSEISA
-329 LQTVTFNDG
+329 LKTVEFNDG
-338 LDGIGSSAFSS
+338 ILGIGSSAFSN

-359 SLTYLGDYAFSG
+359 SLTYLGDYAFSD
-371 CKDLASISIG
+371 CKDLSSISIG

-392 TGCNA
+392 SGCNA

-411 GGAYSYCNGLVSI
+411 GGAYSYCDGLVSI
-424 TLPDHI
+424 TLPSSI
-430 QTVGASAFA
+430 IEVGASAFA

-454 TLGTGA
+454 SLGEKA
-460 FQYDGKLEYVQIG
+460 FQYDSKLKHVQIG
-473 KGITTLEKD
+473 KGVATLEKD
-482 LFNSCESL
+482 LFNGCESL
-490 SSVELSEGLTA
+490 SSVELSEGLTT
-501 VKAFVFENCSSLK
+501 VSNFVFEDCSSLK

-525 SESTSFGWSPES
+525 SESTSFGWSPDS
-537 LYFLGTQPATGER
+537 LYFLGTQPAAGER
-550 TNDEP
+550 STDEP
-555 FYGLYTK
+555 FYGLYDK

-567 PESAFDDYKQS
+567 PESAFSDYKQS
-578 TVFEKFFEED
+578 PVFKKFFDED

-598 NTVKDSRIVPVMRF
+598 SSAKTSRVEPVMWF
-612 DLSGRQLSAPQ
+612 DLSGKQLNAPQ
-623 KGINI
+623 QGMNI

>member
-1 MAFTFIFAIR
+1 
-11 NTIFF
+11 
-16 YSFNLL
+16 
-22 INHYSMKKILLAV
+22 MKKILLAV

-46 QDEPVVIDNTTPG
+46 QDEQVVIDNTTPG

-71 ITNLKVTGNINSDDV
+71 ITNLKVTGSINSDDV

-100 PSDWYESA
+100 PSDWAESG
-108 EIISD
+108 ETISD

-138 AYYTNEY
+138 AYYTDEY
-145 LGDTYTIESDGK
+145 LGDTYSIESDGK
-157 ANNYMFDRCYK
+157 ANKYMFDRCYK
-168 LVSLV
+168 LVSLT

-197 GNNVSTIDDYSIHD
+197 GNNVSTIDASSIHD

-221 EGVPTLGR
+221 EGVTAMGR
-229 DACESNGIEEL
+229 EACKSNGIEEL

-255 FNTNLKT
+255 YNKNLKT
-262 IHFGTGLKEIAYGAF
+262 IHFGTGLKDIAWGAF
-277 KGCSGLENIDLSTS
+277 KGCSALENLDLSTS
-291 NIENIQSSAFSQ
+291 NIENIQSYAFSE
-303 CTSLTSVKFPSSL
+303 CTSLSSVKFPSSL
-316 RQIYGSAFSETTA
+316 RQIYGNAFSQNSA
-329 LQTVTFNDG
+329 LQAVTFNDG
-338 LDGIGSSAFSS
+338 LDGIGGSAFSNT
-349 SGLTTVTLPN
+349 GLTTVTLPN
-359 SLTYLGDYAFSG
+359 SLTFLGNSAFSS

-392 TGCNA
+392 SGCNA
-397 LTSVDLPEHVTSIG
+397 LTSIDLPEHVTSIG
-411 GGAYSYCNGLVSI
+411 GGAFSYCDGLVSI
-424 TLPDHI
+424 TLPGSI
-430 QTVGASAFA
+430 QSVGASAFA

-460 FQYDGKLEYVQIG
+460 FKNDSKLKHVQIG
-473 KGITTLEKD
+473 KGVATLETD

-501 VKAFVFENCSSLK
+501 VKKFAFQYCSSLK
-514 TVTFPSTLTTL
+514 TVTFPSTLETL
-525 SESTSFGWSPES
+525 SNSTCFGWSPDS

-550 TNDEP
+550 TKDEP

-578 TVFEKFFEED
+578 KVFKKFFDEG

-598 NTVKDSRIVPVMRF
+598 NTVKDSRIVPVMWF

-634 SLRKVMK
+634 STRKIMK

>member
-1 MAFTFIFAIR
+1 
-11 NTIFF
+11 
-16 YSFNLL
+16 
-22 INHYSMKKILLAV
+22 
-35 CALLMATLAFA
+35 
-46 QDEPVVIDNTTPG
+46 
-59 KLAQTLGAEMYT
+59 MYT

-221 EGVPTLGR
+221 EGVTTMGR

-490 SSVELSEGLTA
+490 LTA

>member
-1 MAFTFIFAIR
+1 
-11 NTIFF
+11 
-16 YSFNLL
+16 
-22 INHYSMKKILLAV
+22 MKKVLLAV
-35 CALLMATLAFA
+35 CALLMATLAIA
-46 QDEPVVIDNTTPG
+46 QNETVVINNATPG

-71 ITNLKVTGNINSDDV
+71 ITNLKVTGSINSDDV
-86 ATLRTMAG
+86 ATLRKMAG

-100 PSDWYESA
+100 PSDWAESG

-138 AYYTNEY
+138 AYYTDEY
-145 LGDTYTIESDGK
+145 LGDTYSIESDGK
-157 ANNYMFDRCYK
+157 ANKYMFDRCYK
-168 LVSLV
+168 LVSLI

-197 GNNVSTIDDYSIHD
+197 GNNVTTIDESSLHG

-221 EGVPTLGR
+221 EGVTTMGR
-229 DACESNGIEEL
+229 DACENNGIEEL

-249 DYFTFA
+249 DYFTFSN
-255 FNTNLKT
+255 NTNLKT

-277 KGCSGLENIDLSTS
+277 KGCSGLENLDLSTS
-291 NIENIQSSAFSQ
+291 NVENIKSYAFSQ
-303 CTSLTSVKFPSSL
+303 CTSLTSIKFPSSL
-316 RQIYGSAFSETTA
+316 RQIYGNAFSKTPA
-329 LQTVTFNDG
+329 LQAVTFNDG
-338 LDGIGSSAFSS
+338 LDGIGSSAFSD

-359 SLTYLGDYAFSG
+359 SLTYLGDYAFSS

-392 TGCNA
+392 SGCNA

-424 TLPDHI
+424 TLPSSI
-430 QTVGASAFA
+430 QAVGASAFA

-454 TLGTGA
+454 TLGEKA
-460 FQYDGKLEYVQIG
+460 FQYDKKLKHVQIG
-473 KGITTLEKD
+473 KGVATLEKD

-501 VKAFVFENCSSLK
+501 VKAFVFQYCSSLK
-514 TVTFPSTLTTL
+514 SVTFPSTLKTL
-525 SESTSFGWSPES
+525 SNSTSFGWSPDS

-550 TNDEP
+550 TKDEP
-555 FYGLYTK
+555 FYGLYTH

-578 TVFEKFFEED
+578 TVFKKFFEED
-588 NLLTFSTTGI
+588 NLLTFNATGI
-598 NTVKDSRIVPVMRF
+598 NTVKDTRIVPVMWF
-612 DLSGRQLSAPQ
+612 DLTGRQLSAPQ

-634 SLRKVMK
+634 STRKIMK